1 MFGLGDLFY
10 EDDSSHSTNSTDCH
24 CKQNN
29 INVYGGQ
36 PLPASSKLSSGLCGI
51 YNQGAT
57 CYMNSLLQTLVMT
70 PEFRG
75 KIKDG
80 FDFLN

>member
-1 MFGLGDLFY
+1 MFGLGDLFQ
-10 EDDSSHSTNSTDCH
+10 EADDNSSGTAE
-24 CKQNN
+24 CKQTKSD
-29 INVYGGQ
+29 VYNGH
-36 PLPASSKLSSGLCGI
+36 PLPPSPRPSAGLCGI

-75 KIKDG
+75 K
-80 FDFLN
+80 

>member
-1 MFGLGDLFY
+1 MYGLGDLFQ
-10 EDDSSHSTNSTDCH
+10 EADDNPAGGAD
-24 CKQNN
+24 CKQTGNDGF
-29 INVYGGQ
+29 GGQ
-36 PLPASSKLSSGLCGI
+36 PLPASPKLSSGLCGI

-75 KIKDG
+75 NVNEKGHLI
-80 FDFLN
+80 